1 MSKSTAAN
9 LALAADTSQIDELV
23 AQLKNKGDDV
33 ALVDLMASAEHLVES
48 MHTIFG
54 ALDSSIF
61 REFGQIANSITQA
74 RDEIGRLQPSDITTD
89 HIPCAGRELEAIITA
104 TEDATNTIMDA
115 AETLLE
121 MEAKDLETYKAAVE
135 GEVMRIFEACSF
147 QDITGQRVSKVVEA
161 LQDIDE
167 RVSRISAAFGTEGT
181 PAEKSDREATRD
193 SRNKDLILNG
203 PSLAGEGVDQIDV
216 DKLLTE
222 DQSAIDALFD

>member
-1 MSKSTAAN
+1 MSKNSTAS
-9 LALAADTSQIDELV
+9 LALATDSAQIDVMV
-23 AQLKNKGDDV
+23 AQLKTKGDDI
-33 ALVDLMASAEHLVES
+33 ALVDLMASAEHLVAS

-121 MEAKDLETYKAAVE
+121 MEAKDLDTYKAAVE

-167 RVSRISAAFGTEGT
+167 RVSRISAAFGTEGAG
-181 PAEKSDREATRD
+181 AEKSDREIARD
-193 SRNKDLILNG
+193 SRKKDQILNG
-203 PSLAGEGVDQIDV
+203 PALAGEGVDQGDI
-216 DKLLTE
+216 DKLLTD

>member
-1 MSKSTAAN
+1 MSQQNTAN
-9 LALAADTSQIDELV
+9 LALAAGSGQIDELV
-23 AQLKNKGDDV
+23 AQLKNKSDDV
-33 ALVDLMASAEHLVES
+33 ALVDLMATAEHLVES

-61 REFGQIANSITQA
+61 REFGLIANSITQA

-115 AETLLE
+115 AENLLE

-147 QDITGQRVSKVVEA
+147 QDITGQRVSKVVGA

-167 RVSRISAAFGTEGT
+167 RVSRISAAFGTEN
-181 PAEKSDREATRD
+181 AVCEKSDREIARD
-193 SRNKDLILNG
+193 NRNREQILNG
-203 PSLAGEGVDQIDV
+203 PAQAGEGVDQNDV

>member
-1 MSKSTAAN
+1 MTQTPAAN
-9 LALAADTSQIDELV
+9 LEFASDASQVDEIV
-23 AQLKNKGDDV
+23 AQLGDKGDDV
-33 ALVDLMASAEHLVES
+33 SLVDLMATAEHLVGS

-61 REFGQIANSITQA
+61 REFGQIAASITQA

-89 HIPCAGRELEAIITA
+89 HIPGAGRELEAIVEA

-115 AETLLE
+115 AEKLLE
-121 MEAKDLETYKAAVE
+121 METKDLDTYKTAVE

-167 RVSRISAAFGTEGT
+167 RVSRISAAFGAATA
-181 PAEKSDREATRD
+181 PADKSDRENARDTRK
-193 SRNKDLILNG
+193 RDLILNG
-203 PSLAGEGVDQIDV
+203 PAMAGEGVDQSDI
-216 DKLLTE
+216 DKLLTD